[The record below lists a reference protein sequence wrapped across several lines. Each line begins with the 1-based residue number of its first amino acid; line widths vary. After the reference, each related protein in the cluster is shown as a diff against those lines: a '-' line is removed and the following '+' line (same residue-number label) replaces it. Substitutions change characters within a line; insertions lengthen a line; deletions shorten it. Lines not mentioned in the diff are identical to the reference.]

1 MKVKSFKTKL
11 WLYFALFTAI
21 IFSVLWLLQIVFLQG
36 FYNQML
42 IRSTKSAAE
51 KIVKNSDSENITEVI
66 DNITRGNSLLVYIT
80 DSDGNVLYISDEYKN
95 THNW

>member
-66 DNITRGNSLLVYIT
+66 DNITRGNSLL
-80 DSDGNVLYISDEYKN
+80 GALYLRRI
-95 THNW
+95 